1 MQDNKKNYTI
11 EEIKELINKSI
22 NNEELEYDDVLYYKE
37 AQEILNKHL
46 KNDPN
51 NKELLFLLAL
61 VQYDDS
67 YFNDVYEKLRITLK
81 KLLNLNYKKDKV
93 LYYLA
98 ASYYYDGDY
107 DNNKKIQKQ
116 IIELLENTI
125 ELNNKD
131 SEYWYLLGTAHF
143 FVIKDYDKAIEFHK
157 KAAEINYTETIN
169 NNKEYYYYT
178 LGKINL
184 YLGKSQEAIE
194 NFKKA
199 IKDSIDYFNDFYEV
213 SDYWHYLGLS
223 YEKNGQYD
231 EALKSYERALD
242 INIRSE
248 LDDYFYDCLKALK
261 SLYDLYKKLG
271 KNDDAIYTLKN
282 SIEKDISAPFMIIPY
297 DYKDFKGS
305 ETYNDII
312 EAYTDIIDGSWYYCQ
327 SNACREEL
335 ADLYRRYGGEYD
347 KAIELYN
354 QISIENYKNIA
365 ETYREAKNYKKAID
379 TYKMIIKMYPDNEL
393 NCYINIAR
401 TYENAEN
408 YNEAINYYS
417 KAIEIDSGNSDYYF
431 NIAEIYKKLENYEE
445 AVNYYNKS
453 IEILNKPCEYHEK
466 LAECYERLGKYNNAI
481 KAYKEYFKIADD
493 RLYQY
498 ILYINGSKLD
508 ILKKIAS
515 LYDKLNDIE
524 NRNLYYEKAIK
535 KCRELIKEYKRGE
548 KEYLKEIADIYIKI
562 GNKEKAFEI
571 YNDLIKNYNKKI
583 SRNKNNY
590 GLFEKQA
597 NLYLK
602 IDDKESTLETY
613 NKAIEVCLKNIKS
626 FENKKI
632 SISDNDDKNKIS
644 SYMEGL
650 SYLAFFYQKVSK
662 PENCINIYEKLIK
675 IYEENITDDEESTFY
690 LESIA
695 ELYIKLNQKDNAL
708 KTYKRILEIDKDNN
722 EAKEKIKYIE
732 SGKEVETACIFGLSY
747 NRYK

>member
-1 MQDNKKNYTI
+1 MQNNKKNYTI
-11 EEIKELINKSI
+11 EEIKELINKKI

-37 AQEILNKHL
+37 AQEILKRHL

-67 YFNDVYEKLRITLK
+67 YFNDGYKKLRITLK

-98 ASYYYDGDY
+98 ASYYYDSDY
-107 DNNKKIQKQ
+107 DDNKKIQKE
-116 IIELLENTI
+116 IIELLENAI
-125 ELNNKD
+125 ELNGKD
-131 SEYWYLLGTAHF
+131 SEYWYLLGKVHF

-169 NNKEYYYYT
+169 NYKEYYYYT

-199 IKDSIDYFNDFYEV
+199 IKDSIDCFSDFYKA

-231 EALKSYERALD
+231 EALKSYKRALD

-271 KNDDAIYTLKN
+271 KNDDALYALKY
-282 SIEKDISAPFMIIPY
+282 SIEKDISTPFMIIPFC
-297 DYKDFKGS
+297 DENFKGS
-305 ETYNDII
+305 ETYNDIVQ
-312 EAYTDIIDGSWYYCQ
+312 AYTDIIDGSWHYCQ

-347 KAIELYN
+347 KAIELYK

-365 ETYREAKNYKKAID
+365 ETYREGKNYKKAID

-393 NCYINIAR
+393 NCYIDIAR
-401 TYENAEN
+401 TYEEAEN
-408 YNEAINYYS
+408 YEEAVNYYN
-417 KAIEIDSGNSDYYF
+417 KAIEIDSGNSDYYV
-431 NIAEIYKKLENYEE
+431 NIAEIYEKLKNYEE
-445 AVNYYNKS
+445 AVNYYNKA
-453 IEILNKPCEYHEK
+453 IEILNKPCKYHEK

-481 KAYKEYFKIADD
+481 EAYKEYFKIADD
-493 RLYQY
+493 ELFIY
-498 ILYINGSKLD
+498 IIGSKLD
-508 ILKKIAS
+508 TLKNIAY

-535 KCRELIKEYKRGE
+535 KCRELIKEYKRNK

-571 YNDLIKNYNKKI
+571 YNDLIEKYNKEI
-583 SRNKNNY
+583 SRNKNDY
-590 GLFEKQA
+590 ELLEIQA
-597 NLYLK
+597 DLYLK
-602 IDDKESTLETY
+602 IDDKESALETY

-632 SISDNDDKNKIS
+632 SIADDDYKNKIDY
-644 SYMEGL
+644 YMKDL

-662 PENCINIYEKLIK
+662 PDKSIHIYEKLIK
-675 IYEENITDDEESTFY
+675 IYKENMPDKEDNIIY

-722 EAKEKIKYIE
+722 EAKEQIKDIE
-732 SGKEVETACIFGLSY
+732 SGKEVETAYIFELW
-747 NRYK
+747 NRKYKQ

>member
-1 MQDNKKNYTI
+1 M
-11 EEIKELINKSI
+11 
-22 NNEELEYDDVLYYKE
+22 
-37 AQEILNKHL
+37 
-46 KNDPN
+46 
-51 NKELLFLLAL
+51 
-61 VQYDDS
+61 QYDNS
-67 YFNDVYEKLRITLK
+67 YIDDEYKKVIATLK

-98 ASYYYDGDY
+98 VSYYYDRNY
-107 DNNKKIQKQ
+107 DNKKIQKQ
-116 IIELLENTI
+116 IIELLENAI

-157 KAAEINYTETIN
+157 KAAEINYKETIC

-213 SDYWHYLGLS
+213 SNYWHYLGLS

-231 EALKSYERALD
+231 EALKSYKMALN
-242 INIRSE
+242 INVRSE
-248 LDDYFYDCLKALK
+248 LDDNFYNCLKALK

-271 KNDDAIYTLKN
+271 KNDDAIYTLTN
-282 SIEKDISAPFMIIPY
+282 SIEKDISAPFMIIPN
-297 DYKDFKGS
+297 DDKDFKGS

-312 EAYTDIIDGSWYYCQ
+312 EAYNYIIWDYRKSAA
-327 SNACREEL
+327 ACREML
-335 ADLYRRYGGEYD
+335 ADFYKRYGEYD

-365 ETYREAKNYKKAID
+365 ETYIEAKNYKNAID
-379 TYKMIIKMYPDNEL
+379 TYKMIIKMHPDNEL
-393 NCYINIAR
+393 NYYIDIAN
-401 TYENAEN
+401 TFENAEN
-408 YNEAINYYS
+408 YNGAIDYYN
-417 KAIEIDSGNSDYYF
+417 KAIEIDSGNSDYYV
-431 NIAEIYKKLENYEE
+431 NIAEIYKKLENYEG
-445 AVNYYNKS
+445 AVNYYNKAIEIDS
-453 IEILNKPCEYHEK
+453 GNSDYYVNNAEIYEKLENYEGAVNYYNKAIEILNKPCKYHEK
-466 LAECYERLGKYNNAI
+466 LAECYEKLGKYNNAI
-481 KAYKEYFKIADD
+481 EAYKEYFKIADD
-493 RLYQY
+493 ELFIY
-498 ILYINGSKLD
+498 IIGSKLD
-508 ILKKIAS
+508 TLKKIAY

-535 KCRELIKEYKRGE
+535 KCRELIKEYRKNK

-571 YNDLIKNYNKKI
+571 YNDLIEKYNKEI
-583 SRNKNNY
+583 SRNKNDY
-590 GLFEKQA
+590 ELLEIQA
-597 NLYLK
+597 DLYLK
-602 IDDKESTLETY
+602 IDDKERALETY
-613 NKAIEVCLKNIKS
+613 NKAIEVCIKNIKS

-632 SISDNDDKNKIS
+632 SISYNDYKNKRD

-650 SYLAFFYQKVSK
+650 SYLAFFYQKISK
-662 PENCINIYEKLIK
+662 PDKSIHIYEELIK
-675 IYEENITDDEESTFY
+675 IYKENMPDKEDNIIY

-722 EAKEKIKYIE
+722 EAKENIKDIE
-732 SGKEVETACIFGLSY
+732 SGKEVETAYIFELW
-747 NRYK
+747 NRKYKQ

>member
-1 MQDNKKNYTI
+1 MLDNKKNYTI
-11 EEIKELINKSI
+11 EEIKELINKKI
-22 NNEELEYDDVLYYKE
+22 NNEKLEDDDVLYNKE
-37 AQEILNKHL
+37 AQEILKKHL

-67 YFNDVYEKLRITLK
+67 YIDDEYKKVIATLK

-98 ASYYYDGDY
+98 ASYYYDSDY
-107 DNNKKIQKQ
+107 DNKKIQKK
-116 IIELLENTI
+116 IIELLENAI

-131 SEYWYLLGTAHF
+131 SEYWYLLGKVHF

-157 KAAEINYTETIN
+157 KAAEINYTETIC

-213 SDYWHYLGLS
+213 SNYWHYLGLS

-231 EALKSYERALD
+231 EALKSYTMALN
-242 INIRSE
+242 INVRSK
-248 LDDYFYDCLKALK
+248 LDDNFYNCLKALK

-271 KNDDAIYTLKN
+271 KNDDALYALKE
-282 SIEKDISAPFMIIPY
+282 SIEKDMSAPFMIIPN
-297 DYKDFKGS
+297 DDKDFKGS

-312 EAYTDIIDGSWYYCQ
+312 EAYNYIIWDYRKSAA
-327 SNACREEL
+327 ACREML
-335 ADLYRRYGGEYD
+335 ADFYKRYGEYD

-365 ETYREAKNYKKAID
+365 ETYIEAKNYKNAID
-379 TYKMIIKMYPDNEL
+379 TYKMIIKMHPDNEL
-393 NCYINIAR
+393 NYYIDIAN
-401 TYENAEN
+401 TFENAEN
-408 YNEAINYYS
+408 YNGAIDYYN
-417 KAIEIDSGNSDYYF
+417 KAIEIDSGNSDYYV
-431 NIAEIYKKLENYEE
+431 NNAEIYKKLENYEE
-445 AVNYYNKS
+445 AINYYNKA
-453 IEILNKPCEYHEK
+453 IEILNKPCKYHEK
-466 LAECYERLGKYNNAI
+466 LAECYEKLGKYNNAI
-481 KAYKEYFKIADD
+481 EAYKEYFKIADD
-493 RLYQY
+493 ELFIY
-498 ILYINGSKLD
+498 IRGSKLD
-508 ILKKIAS
+508 TLKNIAY
-515 LYDKLNDIE
+515 LYNKLNDIE

-535 KCRELIKEYKRGE
+535 KCRELIKEYRKNK

-571 YNDLIKNYNKKI
+571 YNDLIKKYNKEI
-583 SRNKNNY
+583 SRNKNDY
-590 GLFEKQA
+590 ELLEIQA
-597 NLYLK
+597 DLYLK
-602 IDDKESTLETY
+602 IDDKESALETY

-632 SISDNDDKNKIS
+632 LISDNDYKNKRD
-644 SYMEGL
+644 SYMESL
-650 SYLAFFYQKVSK
+650 SYLAFFYQKISK
-662 PENCINIYEKLIK
+662 PDKSIHIYEELIK
-675 IYEENITDDEESTFY
+675 IYKENMPDKEDNIIY

-722 EAKEKIKYIE
+722 EAKENIKDIE
-732 SGKEVETACIFGLSY
+732 SGKEVETAYIFELW
-747 NRYK
+747 NRKYKQ

>member
-1 MQDNKKNYTI
+1 MQNNKKNYTI
-11 EEIKELINKSI
+11 EEIKELINKKI

-37 AQEILNKHL
+37 AQEILKKHL

-67 YFNDVYEKLRITLK
+67 YFNDVYKKLRITLK

-98 ASYYYDGDY
+98 ASYYYDRDY

-116 IIELLENTI
+116 IIKLLENAI

-131 SEYWYLLGTAHF
+131 SEYWYLLGKVHF

-178 LGKINL
+178 FGKINL

-199 IKDSIDYFNDFYEV
+199 IKYSIDCFSDFHDE

-231 EALKSYERALD
+231 EALKSYEKALD
-242 INIRSE
+242 INVRSE
-248 LDDYFYDCLKALK
+248 LDDYFYDCLNALK

-271 KNDDAIYTLKN
+271 KNDDALYALKD
-282 SIEKDISAPFMIIPY
+282 SIEKDISAPFMIIP
-297 DYKDFKGS
+297 DDDKDFKGS

-312 EAYTDIIDGSWYYCQ
+312 EAYNDIIDDSWYYCL

-335 ADLYRRYGGEYD
+335 AVLYRRYGEYD
-347 KAIELYN
+347 KAMELYN

-365 ETYREAKNYKKAID
+365 ETYREGKNYKKAINA
-379 TYKMIIKMYPDNEL
+379 YKMLIKIYPDDAL
-393 NCYINIAR
+393 NCYIDIAS
-401 TYENAEN
+401 TYEKAEN
-408 YNEAINYYS
+408 YNEAIDYYN
-417 KAIEIDSGNSDYYF
+417 KAIEIDSGNSAYYV

-445 AVNYYNKS
+445 AVNYYNKA
-453 IEILNKPCEYHEK
+453 IEILNEPCQYHKK
-466 LAECYERLGKYNNAI
+466 LAECYEMLGKYNNAI
-481 KAYKEYFKIADD
+481 EAYKEYFKIADE
-493 RLYQY
+493 LSPY
-498 ILYINGSKLD
+498 IYTNSSSKLD
-508 ILKKIAS
+508 ILKNIAS

-524 NRNLYYEKAIK
+524 NRNLYYKKVIEKY
-535 KCRELIKEYKRGE
+535 RELIKKYKRYK
-548 KEYLKEIADIYIKI
+548 KEYLKETADIYIKI

-571 YNDLIKNYNKKI
+571 YNDLIKEYDKEI
-583 SRNKNNY
+583 SKNKNDY
-590 GLFEKQA
+590 ELLKIQA
-597 NLYLK
+597 DLYLK
-602 IDDKESTLETY
+602 IDDKESALETY
-613 NKAIEVCLKNIKS
+613 NKAIEVCLKKIKS

-632 SISDNDDKNKIS
+632 SSADNDDYKNKIS
-644 SYMEGL
+644 SYMEDL
-650 SYLAFFYQKVSK
+650 SYLAWFYQKVLK
-662 PENCINIYEKLIK
+662 PESSIPIYEKLIK
-675 IYEENITDDEESTFY
+675 IYEENITDNEDSTFY
-690 LESIA
+690 LEPIA
-695 ELYIKLNQKDNAL
+695 ELYMKLNQKDNAL
-708 KTYKRILEIDKDNN
+708 KTYKRILKIDKYNN
-722 EAKEKIKYIE
+722 DAKEKIKDIE
-732 SGKEVETACIFGLSY
+732 SGKELETSCIFGLSY
-747 NRYK
+747 KIQSI